1 MMLKFENAPCVLKG
15 AMAEIQ
21 RSESVCNDYVNE
33 CCVDALELLLL
44 NLIEFFPFR
53 NRRDAH
59 AFGTMILKFCQ
70 SVIDVD

>member
-1 MMLKFENAPCVLKG
+1 M
-15 AMAEIQ
+15 
-21 RSESVCNDYVNE
+21 CNDYVNE

>member
-1 MMLKFENAPCVLKG
+1 M
-15 AMAEIQ
+15 
-21 RSESVCNDYVNE
+21 CNDYVNE

-44 NLIEFFPFR
+44 NLIEFYSFR

-59 AFGTMILKFCQ
+59 AFGTMNLKFCQ